1 LSANVDQRVR
11 EILADILRLDAREIG
26 DDAELG
32 ITPGWDSANH
42 INLVLSLEEEFA
54 ITLDAAEIDAM
65 LSFADV
71 VATVEAKL

>member
-1 LSANVDQRVR
+1 MSANVEQRIR
-11 EILADILRLDAREIG
+11 DLLADILRLPANEIG
-26 DDAELG
+26 DNAELG

-42 INLVLSLEEEFA
+42 INLVLTLEEEFG
-54 ITLDAAEIDAM
+54 ITLDASEIDSM